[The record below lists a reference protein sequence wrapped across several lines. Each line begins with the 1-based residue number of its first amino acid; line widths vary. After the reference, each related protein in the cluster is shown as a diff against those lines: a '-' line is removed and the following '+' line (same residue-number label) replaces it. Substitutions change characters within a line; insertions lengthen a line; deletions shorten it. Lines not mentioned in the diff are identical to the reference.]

1 MSHTGMCPC
10 FPEEIRKSSIQY
22 IKKNVFEGKII
33 DIIISNLISTIPMST
48 EKVDMTED
56 NHSLTTEFIL
66 IGFTLPYIKQLA
78 SGNLL
83 YDAGTPKLVFC
94 DNLEMWDGEGNGRED

>member
-1 MSHTGMCPC
+1 MDS
-10 FPEEIRKSSIQY
+10 RKMVLVSLFAGQQR
-22 IKKNVFEGKII
+22 KHRQKEQTFG
-33 DIIISNLISTIPMST
+33 
-48 EKVDMTED
+48 
-56 NHSLTTEFIL
+56 HSGGGGGGGVKTRQGGIETYA
-66 IGFTLPYIKQLA
+66 LPYIKQLA

>member
-1 MSHTGMCPC
+1 MQGSKGNTD
-10 FPEEIRKSSIQY
+10 
-22 IKKNVFEGKII
+22 KKNRLLVTVGEGEGEGVKTRQGGIE
-33 DIIISNLISTIPMST
+33 TYA
-48 EKVDMTED
+48 
-56 NHSLTTEFIL
+56 
-66 IGFTLPYIKQLA
+66 LPYIKQLA

>member
-1 MSHTGMCPC
+1 MQGSKGNTD
-10 FPEEIRKSSIQY
+10 
-22 IKKNVFEGKII
+22 KKNRLLVTVGEGEGVKTRQGGIE
-33 DIIISNLISTIPMST
+33 TYA
-48 EKVDMTED
+48 
-56 NHSLTTEFIL
+56 
-66 IGFTLPYIKQLA
+66 LPYIKQLA